1 MAILR
6 TVASAFPDQ
15 EILLKFSCF
24 LLVAQSSTAEGEDEE
39 SERESE
45 TPDPSRGFR
54 GTMEADRGMGDRIN
68 STEDIGDS
76 SAAASSSCPSWLRK
90 VTISTWTFL

>member
-1 MAILR
+1 M
-6 TVASAFPDQ
+6 
-15 EILLKFSCF
+15 LLKISCF
-24 LLVAQSSTAEGEDEE
+24 LLVALSSTGEGGEDEE

-54 GTMEADRGMGDRIN
+54 GTLEADRGMGDHIS
-68 STEDIGDS
+68 STEDMGDS

-90 VTISTWTFL
+90 VTISRLIFL